1 MSDTSRQ
8 QEDGA
13 VPHASSQQPE
23 EVLSDYE
30 HLAEAWARQGW
41 LARAIALCKVILRL
55 EPDHEPTRLLLAE
68 LDSRRMDP
76 LAPSGPPVPR
86 FMARVAASIARAS
99 GEPEPAR
106 VSLFARLGE
115 KEFLSVME
123 ALELREF
130 QPGDVIVEEGEPGSS
145 MFALVEGS
153 VEVVRTLKSGRRRTV
168 AFLGEGDF
176 FGEMSILSD
185 VPRLA
190 TVKAFE
196 RTAVLELSRERL
208 DRIIEQH
215 PSVADGLRAYQRER
229 LLNDVL
235 RGNALF
241 RLLSPERREA
251 VSRDFELCARPAG
264 ATLLEQG
271 KPVDA
276 LYLLMRGRCLVLHPQ
291 QQGGERLVR
300 TLGEGDMFGEISL
313 MLGLSATAT
322 VRAETPCLLLRLD
335 WGSCERHLLDQTG
348 LCEAL
353 SRLGNERLLH
363 SAGLL
368 WAPPARGAVSPGA

>member
-1 MSDTSRQ
+1 MSDTT
-8 QEDGA
+8 
-13 VPHASSQQPE
+13 HASNPQPE
-23 EVLSDYE
+23 EALSEYGQ
-30 HLAEAWARQGW
+30 LAEAWARQGW
-41 LARAIALCKVILRL
+41 LVRAIALCKVILRL
-55 EPDHEPTRLLLAE
+55 EPDHEPTRRLLSV
-68 LDSRRMDP
+68 LDARRLDP
-76 LAPSGPPVPR
+76 MAPSGPAVPR
-86 FMARVAASIARAS
+86 LLSRVAASMARAS

-106 VSLFARLGE
+106 VSLLARLGE
-115 KEFLSVME
+115 QEFLSVME
-123 ALELREF
+123 ALELREY
-130 QPGDVIVEEGEPGSS
+130 QPGDVIVEEGEPGNS

-153 VEVVRTLKSGRRRTV
+153 VEVVRTLQSGRRRTV

-185 VPRLA
+185 VPRMA

-196 RTAVLELSRERL
+196 RTAVLELTRERL
-208 DRIIEQH
+208 EQIMQRH
-215 PSVADGLRAYQRER
+215 PSVAEGLRAYQRER

-251 VSRDFELCARPAG
+251 VARDFQLCARPAG

-276 LYLLMRGRCLVLHPQ
+276 LYLLMRGRCQVLHPH
-291 QQGGERLVR
+291 QGVEHHVR

-322 VRAETPCLLLRLD
+322 VRAETSCLLLRLD

-368 WAPPARGAVSPGA
+368 WAPPARGEESPRA